1 MLHCGHRRHVLAD
14 APPPNTAS
22 QPLAIGE
29 RELVAMLALVQAL
42 HALAIDAM
50 LPALGVMSRDLAVS
64 DPNQRQLV
72 VGMFLLGLGL
82 GSLVPGV
89 LADRF
94 GRKPVLLTCIAAYV
108 ALSLASALVTSIEA
122 LIAIRLLQGFVSS
135 GLSVIPSAIIRDR
148 FAGDRMAR
156 LQSLIGMI
164 FMVVPMLAP
173 SLGQAIMLVADWR
186 WIFGLMALL
195 GTAMAGWIALRLPE
209 TLHPEYRQAVDIRTI
224 FTNMRASLTDR
235 GASGYVLGGALMLG
249 AAWGYIQSSQQL
261 VAEHFGAGDL
271 FPLLFGAMALAMAA
285 ANFTNS
291 RIVERFGARRV
302 SHTAMLI
309 YLVLSVLHLGVALSG
324 RETLWQFVVIQT
336 MTMAMMGFVGANF
349 GSISLQ
355 PFARIAGAAS
365 SAQAFVKLVLA
376 SLIGWGVG
384 QSYNDTA
391 FPFLL
396 ALLASGLLTLALVL
410 WSERGVL
417 FRRLTPPG
425 APRDVPLA

>member
-1 MLHCGHRRHVLAD
+1 MLAD
-14 APPPNTAS
+14 STPPSAATPF
-22 QPLAIGE
+22 PLREG
-29 RELVAMLALVQAL
+29 ELVTMLALVQAL

-72 VGMFLLGLGL
+72 IGMFLLGLGL

-94 GRKPVLLTCIAAYV
+94 GRKPVLLASIGGYV
-108 ALSLASALVTSIEA
+108 ILSLASALVTSIEA
-122 LIAIRLLQGFVSS
+122 LIAIRLVQGFVSS

-164 FMVVPMLAP
+164 FMVVPMIAP
-173 SLGQAIMLVADWR
+173 SIGQAIMLVADWR

-195 GTAMAGWIALRLPE
+195 GVVMAGWIALRLPE
-209 TLHPEYRQAVDIRTI
+209 TLHPEYRQNVHFRTI
-224 FTNMRASLTDR
+224 FINMSASLTDR

-249 AAWGYIQSSQQL
+249 AGWGYIQSSQQL
-261 VAEHFGAGDL
+261 VAEHFGAGTL
-271 FPLLFGAMALAMAA
+271 FPVLFGGMALAMAT

-302 SHTAMLI
+302 SHAAMLT
-309 YLVLSVLHLGVALSG
+309 YLVLSVVHLGVALSG

-336 MTMAMMGFVGANF
+336 LTMMMMGFVGANF

-376 SLIGWGVG
+376 SLIGWAVG

-391 FPFLL
+391 LPFLL

-410 WSERGVL
+410 WSEKGVL

>member
-1 MLHCGHRRHVLAD
+1 LVLVD
-14 APPPNTAS
+14 APPSKAVPF
-22 QPLAIGE
+22 PIREG
-29 RELVAMLALVQAL
+29 ELVAMLALVQAL

-50 LPALGVMSRDLAVS
+50 LPALGVMSRDLAVT

-94 GRKPVLLTCIAAYV
+94 GRKPVLLTSIAAYV
-108 ALSLASALVTSIEA
+108 VLAAASALVTSIEA
-122 LIAIRLLQGFVSS
+122 LIAIRLVQGLVSS

-156 LQSLIGMI
+156 LQSLIGVI
-164 FMVVPMLAP
+164 FMVVPMIAP
-173 SLGQAIMLVADWR
+173 SIGQAIMLIAGWR
-186 WIFGLMALL
+186 WIFGLMGLL
-195 GTAMAGWIALRLPE
+195 GIVMAGWIALRLPE
-209 TLHPEYRQAVDIRTI
+209 TLHPEYRQNVHFRTI
-224 FTNMRASLTDR
+224 FTNMSTSLTDR
-235 GASGYVLGGALMLG
+235 AASGYVLGGALMLG

-261 VAEHFGAGDL
+261 VAEHFGAGTM
-271 FPLLFGAMALAMAA
+271 FPLIFGAMALGMAG

-302 SHTAMLI
+302 SHTAMLT
-309 YLVLSVLHLGVALSG
+309 YLALSLVHLGVALG
-324 RETLWQFVVIQT
+324 GHETLWQFVVIQT
-336 MTMAMMGFVGANF
+336 MTMMMMGFVGANF

-376 SLIGWGVG
+376 SLIGWVVG
-384 QSYNDTA
+384 QSYDQTA
-391 FPFLL
+391 LPFLF
-396 ALLASGLLTLALVL
+396 ALLASGLLTLAMVL
-410 WSERGVL
+410 WSERGRL
-417 FRRLTPPG
+417 FQRKLPPG
-425 APRDVPLA
+425 MPRDVPLA

>member
-1 MLHCGHRRHVLAD
+1 MLAD
-14 APPPNTAS
+14 NPPAPAAAFP
-22 QPLAIGE
+22 IREG
-29 RELVAMLALVQAL
+29 ELVALLALVQAL

-50 LPALGVMSRDLAVS
+50 LPALGVMSRDLAVT

-89 LADRF
+89 LADRY
-94 GRKPVLLTCIAAYV
+94 GRKPVLLACIGGYV
-108 ALSLASALVTSIEA
+108 LLSLVSALVNSIEA
-122 LIAIRLLQGFVSS
+122 LIAVRLIQGVVSS

-164 FMVVPMLAP
+164 FMVVPMIAP
-173 SLGQAIMLVADWR
+173 SIGQGIMLVAGWR
-186 WIFGLMALL
+186 WIFGLMALF
-195 GTAMAGWIALRLPE
+195 GVVMAGWIALRLPE
-209 TLHPEYRQAVDIRTI
+209 TLHPEYRQNIHFRTI
-224 FTNMRASLTDR
+224 FTNMSASLTDR
-235 GASGYVLGGALMLG
+235 AASGYVLGGALMLG
-249 AAWGYIQSSQQL
+249 AGWGYIQSSQQI
-261 VAEHFGAGDL
+261 VAEHFGAGTA
-271 FPLLFGAMALAMAA
+271 FPVIFGAMALAMAA
-285 ANFTNS
+285 ANFGNS

-302 SHTAMLI
+302 SHTALLT
-309 YLVLSVLHLGVALSG
+309 YLALALVHLALALVS

-336 MTMAMMGFVGANF
+336 LTMAMMGFVGANF

-376 SLIGWGVG
+376 SLIGWAVG
-384 QSYNDTA
+384 QSYNQTVL
-391 FPFLL
+391 PFLL

-410 WSERGVL
+410 WSERGQL
-417 FRRLTPPG
+417 FRRLYPPG
-425 APRDVPLA
+425 VPRPGL

>member
-1 MLHCGHRRHVLAD
+1 MLAD
-14 APPPNTAS
+14 PTLPSDSAPF
-22 QPLAIGE
+22 AIGE
-29 RELVAMLALVQAL
+29 RELVTMLAMVQAL

-50 LPALGVMSRDLAVS
+50 LPALGVMSRDLMAS

-89 LADRF
+89 LADRY

-122 LIAIRLLQGFVSS
+122 LIAIRLVQGFVSA

-164 FMVVPMLAP
+164 FMVVPMIAP
-173 SLGQAIMLVADWR
+173 SIGQAIMLVADWR
-186 WIFGLMALL
+186 WIFGLMAVF
-195 GTAMAGWIALRLPE
+195 GVVMAGWIALRLPE
-209 TLHPEYRQAVDIRTI
+209 TLHAEYRQDVHFRTI

-235 GASGYVLGGALMLG
+235 NASGYVFGGALMLG
-249 AAWGYIQSSQQL
+249 AGWGYIQSSQQL
-261 VAEHFGAGDL
+261 VAEHFGAGTL
-271 FPLLFGAMALAMAA
+271 FPLLFGAMALAMAT

-302 SHTAMLI
+302 SHAAMLI
-309 YLVLSVLHLGVALSG
+309 YLVLSAVHLGVALG
-324 RETLWQFVVIQT
+324 GDETLWQFVVIQT
-336 MTMAMMGFVGANF
+336 LTMMMMGFVGANF

-376 SLIGWGVG
+376 SLIGWAVG
-384 QSYNDTA
+384 QAYNDTA
-391 FPFLL
+391 LPFLL
-396 ALLASGLLTLALVL
+396 ALFASGLLTITAVL

-417 FRRLTPPG
+417 FRRITPPG
-425 APRDVPLA
+425 VTRPVADMPPR